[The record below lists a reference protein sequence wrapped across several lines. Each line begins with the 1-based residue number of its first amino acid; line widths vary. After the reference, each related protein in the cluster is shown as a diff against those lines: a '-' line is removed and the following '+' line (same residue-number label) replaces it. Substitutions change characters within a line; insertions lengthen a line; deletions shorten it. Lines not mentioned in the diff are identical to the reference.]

1 MKADADHDVDRAVE
15 IERLASLDPIDYEV
29 ARVEAAKRLGIRA
42 SVLDRAVAK
51 KRRELGLNI
60 DDDDTGQGRAVKI
73 TDVQSWDEPVGGDQ
87 IATTLAAVVKTYAVL
102 PDTAADA
109 IALWIL
115 RTWLVNAFT
124 ISPRL
129 AIISPTKGCGKTTL
143 LRLLNQ
149 LVQRPKRAGSISPP
163 ALFLRRRALPA
174 DAAAR

>member
-1 MKADADHDVDRAVE
+1 MKADANRDVDRVAE
-15 IERLASLDPIDYEV
+15 IERLAALDPIDYEV
-29 ARVEAAKRLGIRA
+29 ARIEAAKRLGMRA
-42 SVLDRAVAK
+42 SMLDRIVAA
-51 KRRELGLNI
+51 KRRELGLDI
-60 DDDDTGQGRAVKI
+60 ADDDNGQGRAVKI
-73 TDVQSWDEPVGGDQ
+73 TDVLSWNEPVGGDQ